1 MADETAG
8 FTGRLFRLDGKK
20 ALITGGRGAL
30 AETIA
35 VTLAD
40 LGCAIALASRHEA
53 DCAATAASVS
63 ERFGTRA
70 IGLSCDI
77 TDEDSVERT
86 VAATV
91 ERLGGI
97 DILVNNAGASW
108 WGLPQDIPLKGWRKV
123 IDVNLTGTFL
133 ACRHAAR
140 HMIEAGGGAI
150 VNIASV
156 GAYLSYRPEAGQVVP
171 YTTSKAAIV
180 HLTSDLA
187 AQWAGHG
194 VRVNAIAPGS
204 IETGMTET
212 LDAAVQEKTR
222 AGILLGRFGRP
233 GEVAGTL
240 ALLASEA
247 GSFITGQTFLVDGGQ
262 SLA

>member
-8 FTGRLFRLDGKK
+8 FTGRLFRLDGKR

-86 VAATV
+86 VGARPAMTP
-91 ERLGGI
+91 GI
-97 DILVNNAGASW
+97 PPLWLQGTGLQPAIRTGLRGAYGIAGA
-108 WGLPQDIPLKGWRKV
+108 
-123 IDVNLTGTFL
+123 
-133 ACRHAAR
+133 
-140 HMIEAGGGAI
+140 
-150 VNIASV
+150 
-156 GAYLSYRPEAGQVVP
+156 
-171 YTTSKAAIV
+171 
-180 HLTSDLA
+180 
-187 AQWAGHG
+187 
-194 VRVNAIAPGS
+194 
-204 IETGMTET
+204 
-212 LDAAVQEKTR
+212 
-222 AGILLGRFGRP
+222 
-233 GEVAGTL
+233 
-240 ALLASEA
+240 
-247 GSFITGQTFLVDGGQ
+247 
-262 SLA
+262 